1 MSETTLRRYTSDA
14 GRVYVNAEGQVLPS
28 VTTVWSHGEEP
39 KAVQAWKARNDGTDG
54 RPDWREILGYTR
66 ARGIMLHHQILSKYA
81 ADGLEGGRT
90 SQAEATIRAAGNQ
103 TRYDEE
109 AAFVETAWAQLASHR
124 GITTCSV
131 LAVESFVS
139 NPSVGYAGQFD
150 LMDVEEDL
158 TLVLVDIKT
167 GRAVYEKDKVQLV
180 AYAAASRH
188 SPDRLEVLRVDPDQ
202 REWEVS
208 DSDSWAEERQLLWGK
223 FLEARA
229 ALGDITELAARI
241 MDDSLPELG

>member
-1 MSETTLRRYTSDA
+1 MSEATLRRYTSDA

-39 KAVQAWKARNDGTDG
+39 KAVQAWKARNDGKDG
-54 RPDWREILGYTR
+54 RPDWREILEYTR

-81 ADGLEGGRT
+81 EDGLNGAQI
-90 SQAEATIRAAGNQ
+90 SQAEATIRAAGKQ

-109 AAFVETAWAQLASHR
+109 AAFVETAWTQLASQR
-124 GITTCSV
+124 GITTGSV

-139 NPSVGYAGQFD
+139 DPTVGYAGQFD
-150 LMDVEEDL
+150 LMYVEEDL
-158 TLVLVDIKT
+158 TLVLADIKT

-180 AYAAASRH
+180 AYAAASQH

-202 REWEVS
+202 QEWEVS
-208 DSDSWAEERQLLWGK
+208 DSDSWAEDPQLLWGK
-223 FLEARA
+223 FLEART
-229 ALGDITELAARI
+229 ALGDISELAAQI
-241 MDDSLPELG
+241 MDESAAELG